1 MLKTWID
8 SVRQAGVSNF
18 LVVAIDEDV
27 AGTMKKMGVPCWYR
41 EPRAMAD
48 NSQDNHGISSQKFH
62 MLREF
67 LVLGYAVLLSD
78 VDVVTLR
85 NPFENLYRDVD
96 IEGLSDGFDERSA
109 YGWNDGVDDP
119 SMGWSRFAQ
128 TMRIFVM
135 NSGLFFA
142 QPSSRTV
149 ALMDKITARLERAK
163 EWDQAVYNE
172 VMFFP
177 SHGELRNPHVST
189 RVMDIDT
196 FMNSKTLFK
205 FARHNLRRMES
216 LRPVM
221 VHVNYHPDKWERML
235 AVVERFQNGNSKAL
249 DKFPDGSV

>member
-1 MLKTWID
+1 
-8 SVRQAGVSNF
+8 
-18 LVVAIDEDV
+18 
-27 AGTMKKMGVPCWYR
+27 
-41 EPRAMAD
+41 
-48 NSQDNHGISSQKFH
+48 